1 MIAGASVDMGPLLRQ
16 LAELGEVTSPE
27 VIAQAVEDDLADFY
41 RAHRVPVQTGR
52 LRGSLTT
59 PRSPD
64 RRVVVVGDKISVQIK
79 VPYAREVLRRLPP
92 YKPQDL
98 TARIGK
104 IIQDRLDRGGR

>member
-1 MIAGASVDMGPLLRQ
+1 MIEGASVDMRALLRR
-16 LAELGEVTSPE
+16 LEELGEATSPE
-27 VIAQAVEDDLADFY
+27 VIAQAVEEDIADFY
-41 RAHRVPVQTGR
+41 RAHRVPIQTGR
-52 LRGSLTT
+52 LRNSLTS

-64 RRVVVVGDKISVQIK
+64 RRIVVAGDKITVQIK